1 MGSATSLL
9 LHRMSAGKLLLY
21 NIAINVRFEEAVK
34 ITEFFESMITIEKS
48 KALSLSFSFSP
59 AQSVCPQAHCGTWN
73 TLCSDVP

>member
-34 ITEFFESMITIEKS
+34 ITEFFELMITIEKR
-48 KALSLSFSFSP
+48 KAL
-59 AQSVCPQAHCGTWN
+59 
-73 TLCSDVP
+73 TLCCEVP